1 MNTSDKKE
9 RKRKPLSTPV
19 KEEEHSRDP
28 QDEMQ
33 GPISSIMQNI
43 KEKVEENDQ
52 ETKEEA
58 DRRKD
63 ENT

>member
-1 MNTSDKKE
+1 MSTTDKKE
-9 RKRKPLSTPV
+9 RKRKPLAIPLKDDQHT
-19 KEEEHSRDP
+19 RDP
-28 QDEMQ
+28 QDDMQ
-33 GPISSIMQNI
+33 GPISSIMQGI
-43 KEKVEENDQ
+43 KEKVEDNNE